1 MIQSRRFDLT
11 LRINSLLSDE
21 EIEDCIDGSSDVRML
36 REIIEMT
43 QLENLLD
50 EKDFADHFADRIRG
64 FIDADISSDEYL
76 VAYEN
81 NYNWGFSIAEN
92 INSLLVSK
100 WTT

>member
-64 FIDADISSDEYL
+64 FIDADSDEEYDT
-76 VAYEN
+76 AYEN